1 MSRTEHDHLTGY
13 PVVVTLPVQWGDQ
26 DSFRHVNNTV
36 YLRWCETARVEYLIR
51 IGLWGDRSDG
61 AAPIVASLNCDYRH
75 PLNHPDRVLVGA
87 RVTKIGNSSFRMEH
101 RIVSESLGVLAA
113 ESHST
118 IVVIDGESGRPVRVP
133 EAVRE
138 AIEKLEARHFEHAAR

>member
-36 YLRWCETARVEYLIR
+36 YLRWCETARVDYLIR
-51 IGLWGDRSDG
+51 IGLWGDRPDG
-61 AAPIVASLNCDYRH
+61 AAPIVASLNCDYRR

-87 RVTKIGNSSFRMEH
+87 RVTRIGNSSFRMEH

-118 IVVIDGESGRPVRVP
+118 IVVIDSESGRPVRVP
-133 EAVRE
+133 EAIRK
-138 AIEKLEARHFEHAAR
+138 AIEQVEARQFEHAGG